1 MTMRSLF
8 HDPEITT
15 WKKIVVTTVTH
26 DPRTDCSGSS
36 PSITL
41 LAEIL
46 SCCVVY
52 VARQEVCGATEEFPL
67 ASVTS

>member
-1 MTMRSLF
+1 M
-8 HDPEITT
+8 
-15 WKKIVVTTVTH
+15 VTH
-26 DPRTDCSGSS
+26 DPRTGCSGSS

-52 VARQEVCGATEEFPL
+52 VAQQEVCGVTEEFPL